1 MYNKVRLKLNNYLSN
16 GDQQPELQDGIRKDK
31 KQKQTNKIQNTN
43 KYKNI
48 IIKKTFSD
56 ETYGCDVSKYCL
68 AK

>member
-1 MYNKVRLKLNNYLSN
+1 MYNKDRLKLNNYLSN

-31 KQKQTNKIQNTN
+31 NKNKPTKYKTQT

-48 IIKKTFSD
+48 TIKKTFSD